1 MGGPSARRTRELP
14 GNLRVGRTRRS
25 ATFAPDGWPPPL
37 VTGAQNPAYRPAPTL
52 LVAFRRR
59 GAGNRVDEDPLLAP
73 DPFMTAVDT
82 LELFPTVVEIPDEI
96 QVIRPALR
104 TTW

>member
-1 MGGPSARRTRELP
+1 MGGPSARRTRESP
-14 GNLRVGRTRRS
+14 GSLRVGRTRRS

-59 GAGNRVDEDPLLAP
+59 GAGNGVDKDPLLAP

-82 LELFPTVVEIPDEI
+82 LELFATVVEIPDEI